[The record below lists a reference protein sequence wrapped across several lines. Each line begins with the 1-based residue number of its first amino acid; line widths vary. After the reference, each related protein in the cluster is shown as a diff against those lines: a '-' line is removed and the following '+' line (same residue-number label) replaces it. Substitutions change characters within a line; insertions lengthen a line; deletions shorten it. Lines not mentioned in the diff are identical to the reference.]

1 MAKNKGRI
9 YSIIGLVCAIISLLF
24 IPILFGPA
32 AIILGIIARKKG
44 DLNFGLIVIILG
56 AVFMVIGMI
65 LGIAVNLALNWNEVT
80 GNAVMGWA

>member
-44 DLNFGLIVIILG
+44 ERIR
-56 AVFMVIGMI
+56 
-65 LGIAVNLALNWNEVT
+65 
-80 GNAVMGWA
+80 